1 MTTTPGVHRAPLP
14 SLGLAALALVA
25 AATLAGCEAMAVT
38 AFGVGTSAGVSHT
51 LNGYAYRTFTAPEA
65 RIKVATLAALQRMNI
80 KVASSRKTKGGE
92 VIQAKAENRDIE
104 VELEALTSNTT
115 RMRAVVRDGFLNDSA
130 TALEIIAQT
139 ERTLG
144 NT

>member
-1 MTTTPGVHRAPLP
+1 MTNIPGFHRSFL
-14 SLGLAALALVA
+14 SLAALVTAGTMSV
-25 AATLAGCEAMAVT
+25 AGCESMALT
-38 AFGVGTSAGVSHT
+38 AFGVGSSAGVSHT

-65 RIKVATLAALQRMNI
+65 RIKVATLAALQRMSI
-80 KVASSRKTKGGE
+80 KVSASHKTKGGE

-104 VELEALTSNTT
+104 VELEALTPNTT
-115 RMRAVVRDGFLNDSA
+115 RMRAVAHDGLLNDSA
-130 TALEIIAQT
+130 TALEIISQT